1 MINKLFRKYNQNRK
15 DILTIII
22 VIVFTYILL
31 QVVFGLIRSNN
42 KRKMEQL
49 VEQYNNEQSEN
60 KNYQSNTI
68 NSTTTDDKQE
78 VTEEKSKAVI
88 EEFVMLCNQNKIDES
103 YSMLSDD
110 CKKVLF
116 MTTSVF
122 DKNYVKKIFTE
133 KRIAQIER
141 SMYGTNIY
149 KVTYNNN
156 VLSSG
161 ATKSNK
167 IVDYIY
173 VEKKN
178 DKYTLSLNKF
188 LYIKT
193 IEKNLNDEK
202 VNIKIIEKET
212 FIDYEIYTIEVNN
225 KTSNEILLANKNNV
239 NNISL
244 TDEKGVIYS
253 SYIDELATEALIV
266 QPNGI
271 KTINIKFNKAYNTKR
286 KLNYMSFN
294 IIMNYKKDMKEQDFQ
309 ILRQKIEI

>member
-202 VNIKIIEKET
+202 VNIKIIEKQT

-309 ILRQKIEI
+309 ILRQKIEK

>member
-1 MINKLFRKYNQNRK
+1 MINNLFRKYNQNRK

-78 VTEEKSKAVI
+78 VAEEKSKAAI
-88 EEFVMLCNQNKIDES
+88 EKFVMLCNQNKIDES

-116 MTTSVF
+116 MTTSIF

-193 IEKNLNDEK
+193 IEKNSNDEK
-202 VNIKIIEKET
+202 VNIKIIEKQT

-244 TDEKGVIYS
+244 TDGKGVIYS

-309 ILRQKIEI
+309 ILRQRIKI

>member
-1 MINKLFRKYNQNRK
+1 
-15 DILTIII
+15 
-22 VIVFTYILL
+22 
-31 QVVFGLIRSNN
+31 
-42 KRKMEQL
+42 
-49 VEQYNNEQSEN
+49 
-60 KNYQSNTI
+60 
-68 NSTTTDDKQE
+68 
-78 VTEEKSKAVI
+78 
-88 EEFVMLCNQNKIDES
+88 
-103 YSMLSDD
+103 MLSDD

-116 MTTSVF
+116 MTTSIF

-193 IEKNLNDEK
+193 IEKNSNDEK
-202 VNIKIIEKET
+202 VNIKIIEKQT

-244 TDEKGVIYS
+244 TDGKGVIYS

-309 ILRQKIEI
+309 ILRQRIEI

>member
-1 MINKLFRKYNQNRK
+1 MINNLFRKYNQNRK

-78 VTEEKSKAVI
+78 VAEEKSKAAI
-88 EEFVMLCNQNKIDES
+88 EKFVMLCNQNKIDES

-116 MTTSVF
+116 MTTSIF

-193 IEKNLNDEK
+193 IEKNSNDEK
-202 VNIKIIEKET
+202 VNIKIIEKQT

-244 TDEKGVIYS
+244 TDGKGVIYS

-309 ILRQKIEI
+309 ILRQRIEI

>member
-78 VTEEKSKAVI
+78 VAEEKSKAVI
-88 EEFVMLCNQNKIDES
+88 EKFVMLCNQNKIDES

-116 MTTSVF
+116 MTTSIF

-193 IEKNLNDEK
+193 IEKNSNDEK
-202 VNIKIIEKET
+202 VNIKIIEKQT

-244 TDEKGVIYS
+244 TDGKGVIYS

-294 IIMNYKKDMKEQDFQ
+294 IIMNYKKNMKEQDFQ
-309 ILRQKIEI
+309 ILRQRIEI

>member
-1 MINKLFRKYNQNRK
+1 MVNKLFRRYNQNRK

-78 VTEEKSKAVI
+78 VAEEKSKAAI
-88 EEFVMLCNQNKIDES
+88 EKFVMLCNQNKIDES

-116 MTTSVF
+116 MTTSIF

-193 IEKNLNDEK
+193 IEKNSNDEK
-202 VNIKIIEKET
+202 VNIKIIEKQT

-244 TDEKGVIYS
+244 TDGKGVIYS

-286 KLNYMSFN
+286 KLYEF
-294 IIMNYKKDMKEQDFQ
+294 
-309 ILRQKIEI
+309 

>member
-49 VEQYNNEQSEN
+49 VEQYNNEQSKN

-309 ILRQKIEI
+309 ILRQRIEI

>member
-309 ILRQKIEI
+309 ILRQRIEI

>member
-1 MINKLFRKYNQNRK
+1 MVNKLFRRYNQNRK

-78 VTEEKSKAVI
+78 VAEEKSKAAI
-88 EEFVMLCNQNKIDES
+88 EKFVMLCNQNKIDES

-116 MTTSVF
+116 MTTSIF

-193 IEKNLNDEK
+193 IEKN
-202 VNIKIIEKET
+202 
-212 FIDYEIYTIEVNN
+212 
-225 KTSNEILLANKNNV
+225 SNEILLANKNNV

-244 TDEKGVIYS
+244 TDGKGVIYS

-309 ILRQKIEI
+309 ILRQRIEI

>member
-1 MINKLFRKYNQNRK
+1 MVNKLFRRYNQNRK

-78 VTEEKSKAVI
+78 VAEEKSKAAI
-88 EEFVMLCNQNKIDES
+88 EKFVMLCNQNKIDES

-116 MTTSVF
+116 MTTSIF

-193 IEKNLNDEK
+193 IEKNSNDEK
-202 VNIKIIEKET
+202 VNIKIIEKQT

-244 TDEKGVIYS
+244 TDGKGVIYS

-309 ILRQKIEI
+309 ILRQRIEI

>member
-202 VNIKIIEKET
+202 VNIKIIEKQT

-309 ILRQKIEI
+309 ILRQRIEI